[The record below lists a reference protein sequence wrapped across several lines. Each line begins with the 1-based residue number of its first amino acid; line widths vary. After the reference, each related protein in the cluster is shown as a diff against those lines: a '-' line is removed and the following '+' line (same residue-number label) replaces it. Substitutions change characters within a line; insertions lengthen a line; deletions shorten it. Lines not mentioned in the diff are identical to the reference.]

1 MQSDSVFR
9 HGDYQLACSARRLAN
24 GRFLPGLVVTKEVW
38 PTRAR
43 TIALEAR
50 DFEAEAAAIEEARV
64 RGLEWIAHYG

>member
-1 MQSDSVFR
+1 MQTESVFR

-24 GRFLPGLVVTKEVW
+24 GRYLPSLVVTKNVW

-43 TIALEAR
+43 TIAIEAR
-50 DFEAEAAAIEEARV
+50 DFEVETAAIEEARI